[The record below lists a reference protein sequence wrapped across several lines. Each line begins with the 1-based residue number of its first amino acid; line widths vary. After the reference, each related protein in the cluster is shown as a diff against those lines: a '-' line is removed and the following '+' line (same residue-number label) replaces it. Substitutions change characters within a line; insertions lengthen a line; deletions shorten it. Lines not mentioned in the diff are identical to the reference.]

1 MKSCRRCTTGIYREI
16 CERKT
21 PMTKYKIIGYLNCPD
36 PKATRYKITAR
47 TKIGAALK
55 YLYLLMF
62 YDYVEVSDE

>member
-1 MKSCRRCTTGIYREI
+1 MA
-16 CERKT
+16 
-21 PMTKYKIIGYLNCPD
+21 KYKIIGYLNCPD